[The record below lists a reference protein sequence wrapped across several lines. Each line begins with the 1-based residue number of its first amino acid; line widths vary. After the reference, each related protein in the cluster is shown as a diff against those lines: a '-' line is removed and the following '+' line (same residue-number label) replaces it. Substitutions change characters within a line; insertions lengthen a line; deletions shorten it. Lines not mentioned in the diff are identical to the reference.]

1 MEDQRIV
8 ELYWLREEAAIAAT
22 SEKYG
27 SRLRSLAL
35 GITKDSTTAEEC
47 ENDTYLRAWNAIPP
61 SRPVQYLFAFLARIT
76 RNLSLDACR
85 KRGRIKRSAFVVEL
99 SQELEQC
106 IPAPDDTPAQVE
118 AKLLGE
124 AISRFLRTL
133 PQEKREIFVRRYWY
147 LDEITAIARRFDRTE
162 GNVKT
167 TLFRTRKAL
176 RLFLEQEGYTL

>member
-1 MEDQRIV
+1 MEDQHIV
-8 ELYWLREEAAIAAT
+8 ELYWLRDEAAIAAT

-27 SRLRSLAL
+27 GRLRGLAL
-35 GITKDSTTAEEC
+35 ASPRTVHRGGVRERHLSSGLERHTAQPPGS
-47 ENDTYLRAWNAIPP
+47 IPLCL
-61 SRPVQYLFAFLARIT
+61 SRTDHPQS
-76 RNLSLDACR
+76 LSGCLPQ
-85 KRGRIKRSAFVVEL
+85 RGRIKRSAFVVEL

-106 IPAPDDTPAQVE
+106 IPAPDDTPARVE

-124 AISRFLRTL
+124 AISRFLHTL

>member
-1 MEDQRIV
+1 M
-8 ELYWLREEAAIAAT
+8 
-22 SEKYG
+22 
-27 SRLRSLAL
+27 
-35 GITKDSTTAEEC
+35 
-47 ENDTYLRAWNAIPP
+47 
-61 SRPVQYLFAFLARIT
+61 
-76 RNLSLDACR
+76 
-85 KRGRIKRSAFVVEL
+85 
-99 SQELEQC
+99 
-106 IPAPDDTPAQVE
+106 E

-124 AISRFLRTL
+124 AISRFLHTL

>member
-1 MEDQRIV
+1 MEDQHIV
-8 ELYWLREEAAIAAT
+8 ELYWLRDEAAIAAT

-27 SRLRSLAL
+27 GRLRGLAL
-35 GITKDSTTAEEC
+35 GITKDSSTAEEC

-61 SRPVQYLFAFLARIT
+61 SQPVQYLFAFLARIT
-76 RNLSLDACR
+76 RNLSLDVCR
-85 KRGRIKRSAFVVEL
+85 SRGRIKRSAFVVEL

-124 AISRFLRTL
+124 AISRFLHTL